1 MSQGRAMRGSSLT
14 DRISRLG
21 WEGASERPM
30 AWRAPWRH
38 LDPVVALAACA
49 LAAFGLAAIYS
60 ATFASLHLQGLP
72 GGMFMRRQ
80 LISLVLGVVAMALV
94 TLVDYR
100 RLAAWAPLLYG
111 LMVLILGAVLT
122 PLGSQANGAQSW
134 FALGPFQL
142 QPSEFAKVGLIVT
155 LAAIL
160 SGRRDQAGRPGPR
173 RLALALGALGLVV
186 GEILLQPDFGTMM
199 VFVAILFGILLSSGI
214 QLRWLLV
221 LALIGGVGVVGI
233 FKLNMLKEYQKE
245 RLTAFVNP
253 SADVGGQGFTYNYR
267 QSLIAIGS
275 GGITGEGYLRGT
287 QTNLQYVPEQRTDFI
302 FTVVGE
308 ELGFAGAAMLLD
320 LLGLLVWRALR
331 IAALAGDP
339 LGALIAAGVVSMV
352 VVQTFINVGM
362 TIGIMPITGIPLPF
376 VSYGGSSLIANFLAV
391 GLLENVH
398 MRRHLSG

>member
-1 MSQGRAMRGSSLT
+1 MMQRSWT

-21 WEGASERPM
+21 WERATERPI

-38 LDPVVALAACA
+38 LDPVAVLAACA
-49 LAAFGLAAIYS
+49 LSGFGLAAIYS
-60 ATFASLHLQGLP
+60 ATFASLHLQRLP
-72 GGMFMRRQ
+72 GGMFMHRQ
-80 LISLVLGVVAMALV
+80 LISLLFGLLAMAMV

-100 RLAAWAPLLYG
+100 RLAAWTPVLYG
-111 LMVLILGAVLT
+111 LMVLVLGAVLT

-160 SGRRDQAGRPGPR
+160 GTWREQAGRPGLR
-173 RLALALGALGLVV
+173 RLGLALAALALVG

-199 VFVAILFGILLSSGI
+199 VFVAITFGILLSSGI
-214 QLRWLLV
+214 RFRWLLV
-221 LALIGGVGVVGI
+221 LALIGGIGVVGM
-233 FKLNMLKEYQKE
+233 FKLNVLKEYQKQ

-253 SADVGGQGFTYNYR
+253 SVDAGGQGFTYNYR

-275 GGITGEGYLRGT
+275 GGVSGKGYLRGT

-308 ELGFAGAAMLLD
+308 ELGFLGAAALLA
-320 LLGLLVWRALR
+320 LLGLLVWRGMR
-331 IAALAGDP
+331 IAVLASDP

-352 VVQTFINVGM
+352 VFQTFVNVGM

-376 VSYGGSSLIANFLAV
+376 VSYGGSSLVANFMAV
-391 GLLENVH
+391 GLLENIH
-398 MRRHLSG
+398 MRRYLSA